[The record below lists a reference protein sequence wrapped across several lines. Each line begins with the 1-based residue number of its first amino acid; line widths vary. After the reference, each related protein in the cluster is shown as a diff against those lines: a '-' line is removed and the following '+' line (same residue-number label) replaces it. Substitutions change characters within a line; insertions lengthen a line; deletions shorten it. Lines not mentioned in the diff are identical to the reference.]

1 MPRPADRP
9 AGAARADDDNSG
21 IRLQKVLASAG
32 IGSRRACE
40 ELIDAGRVTV
50 NGRRARLGLRVD
62 PEQDV
67 VVVDG
72 GRIPTASGLTYLAL
86 NKPRGMLSTMS
97 DERGRPCVGDLV
109 ADISAPLHHV
119 GRLDADSEGLLLL
132 TNDGELSH
140 RLTHPSYGVTK
151 TYLAEVEGAAGRGLE
166 RALRAGVELEDGPVK
181 ADAARVLE
189 STAGRSIVELSL
201 HEGRKHVV
209 RRALAT
215 LDFPVTRLVRTA
227 VGPIRLGDLRPGKR
241 RYLQR
246 QEIQSLYRDVDMSS

>member
-1 MPRPADRP
+1 MPRPAED
-9 AGAARADDDNSG
+9 ANTG
-21 IRLQKVLASAG
+21 IRLQKVLAAAG

-40 ELIDAGRVTV
+40 ELIAAGRVSV
-50 NGRRARLGLRVD
+50 NGRPARLGIRID

-72 GRIPTASGLTYLAL
+72 AQIPTATGLTYLAL
-86 NKPRGMLSTMS
+86 HKPRGMLSAMS
-97 DERGRPCVGDLV
+97 DDRGRPCVGDLM

-132 TNDGELSH
+132 TNDGPLSH
-140 RLTHPSYGVTK
+140 RLTHPSFGVSK

-166 RALRAGVELEDGPVK
+166 RALRAGVTLEDGPVK
-181 ADAARVLE
+181 ADSAKVVQAAG
-189 STAGRSIVELSL
+189 GRSVVELSL

-209 RRALAT
+209 RRMLAE

-227 VGPIRLGDLRPGKR
+227 VGPIRLGDLKPGKR
-241 RYLQR
+241 RYLQP
-246 QEIQSLYRDVDMSS
+246 QEVQSLYRDVDMSS